1 MKHWWNWRKRSDELE
16 KEIQH
21 HLQMAES
28 ERIERGASHNEAQ
41 AGARR
46 EFGNVGLVKELAR
59 DTWGWRWL
67 EDFFQDLQYGL
78 RMLLKN
84 PGFAVTA
91 ILTLALGIGANTA
104 IFSLV
109 DGVLLHAL
117 PVSAPHELVMF
128 RWTAHK
134 EPRFNGHSAYGD
146 CDSRKMDCVLSGPFY
161 ETVRARATSFSG
173 VTAIA
178 GPLDMVLSGN
188 GPASIVSGEIVS
200 GDFFS
205 TLGLHMALGRPL
217 EREDESRAAP
227 PAMVLSY
234 GYWRRAFGGDR
245 SVIGRAIRLNNT
257 AVTIVGVTRPE
268 FTSLTPG
275 KEQDLFLPFVLT
287 DRIKSEHWGQE
298 NRYVDPATWWVV
310 IVARLRPGVSLA
322 QAQEEATLLFRN
334 EVLHGSKPLLKEEDE
349 PAIRLAWARQGLDGE
364 SSEIAPMMYLMMT
377 AVGFVLLIVC
387 ANVAGLTLARSAK
400 RQKEM
405 AVRLALGAGR
415 MRILRQLLT
424 ESLLL
429 SLLGGTLGVL
439 TSTWIVGVVTK
450 LISRGLDAE
459 FAFVISPDWRVLTFT
474 IAVTFATGIVFGLAP
489 ARNASRADV
498 NAGLKENELF
508 LPGRTRR
515 SRFHLG
521 DALVVAQVA
530 LSIVLLAGA
539 GLLVR
544 TLHNLHELN
553 PGFDTRNIL
562 LFGIDPAIAGYK
574 DEQTAQLYRDLRQ
587 QFAALPGV
595 ISASYSEDA
604 LLSESWT
611 GGDVH
616 LDGAPPKS
624 NVSTGKLQVGM
635 DFFSTMHIPLM
646 AGRAFRPEDFAS
658 AAATNAA
665 LKAAEKT
672 AVAPGSGIL
681 AVKAA
686 PVPAI
691 INEEFARRFFP
702 NENPLGKHIGEREDD
717 EPPAVPHPGYVV
729 VGVMGNTKY
738 ADLRKHI
745 APMMC
750 LPMVAHSANF
760 ELRTAGNPM
769 AMLGL
774 VRDMV
779 QRADKNLP
787 VFLVRTQTEQVE
799 QTLFQERAVARLAS
813 FFGAVALV
821 LACVGLYGLLSFEV
835 TRRTKEVGIRMA
847 LGAERSNVLRLV
859 VRRGMWLVAAGASA
873 GIGSA
878 LVVTRFMASM
888 LYNVRANDPA
898 TMAGVTLLLG
908 LVGIAA
914 CWLPAW
920 RAMRVDPVVA
930 LRYE

>member
-1 MKHWWNWRKRSDELE
+1 MKHWWNWRKQSDELE

-21 HLQMAES
+21 HLRMAET
-28 ERIERGASHNEAQ
+28 ERLERGASQNEAQ

-59 DTWGWRWL
+59 DAWGWRWL
-67 EDFFQDLQYGL
+67 EDFFQDLRYGL
-78 RMLLKN
+78 RMLLKS

-117 PVSAPHELVMF
+117 PVSAPQELVMF
-128 RWTAHK
+128 RWTARE
-134 EPRFNGHSAYGD
+134 EPKFNGHSAYGD
-146 CDSRKMDCVLSGPFY
+146 CNSRNMDCVLSGPFF
-161 ETVRARATSFSG
+161 ETVRAQATSFSG

-178 GPLDMVLSGN
+178 GPLDMVLNGN

-234 GYWRRAFGGDR
+234 GYWRRGFGGDR
-245 SVIGRAIRLNNT
+245 SVIGRTVRLNNT

-275 KEQDLFLPFVLT
+275 KKQDLFLPFVLT

-310 IVARLRPGVSLA
+310 IVARLKPGVSLA

-334 EVLHGSKPLLKEEDE
+334 EVLLGSKPLLKEEDE
-349 PAIRLAWARQGLDGE
+349 PSIKLAWAREGLDGE
-364 SSEIAPMMYLMMT
+364 SGEIAPMVYLMMA
-377 AVGFVLLIVC
+377 AVGFVLFIAC
-387 ANVAGLTLARSAK
+387 ANVAGLTLACSAK

-415 MRILRQLLT
+415 RRLLRQLLT

-439 TSTWIVGVVTK
+439 ASTWIVGIVTK
-450 LISRGLDAE
+450 LISRGFDSE
-459 FAFVISPDWRVLTFT
+459 FLFVISPDWRVLTFT

-515 SRFHLG
+515 ARFHLG

-530 LSIVLLAGA
+530 LSIVVLAGA

-574 DEQTAQLYRDLRQ
+574 DERTVQLYRDLQQ

-604 LLSESWT
+604 LLSESWS

-624 NVSTGKLQVGM
+624 NVSTAKLQVGM

-646 AGRAFRPEDFAS
+646 AGRAFLPEDFAS
-658 AAATNAA
+658 AAATN
-665 LKAAEKT
+665 AAEKT

-686 PVPAI
+686 PVPVI
-691 INEEFARRFFP
+691 INEEFARRFFS
-702 NENPLGKHIGEREDD
+702 NENPLGKHIGEREND
-717 EPPAVPHPGYVV
+717 EPPALSHPGYVV
-729 VGVMGNTKY
+729 VGVIGNTSY
-738 ADLRKHI
+738 DDLRKHI

-760 ELRTAGNPM
+760 ELRTAGNPTT
-769 AMLGL
+769 MLGL
-774 VRDMV
+774 VRDVV
-779 QRADKNLP
+779 QSADKNLP

-799 QTLFQERAVARLAS
+799 QTLFQERAMARLAS
-813 FFGAVALV
+813 FFGAVALL
-821 LACVGLYGLLSFEV
+821 LACIGLYGLLSYEM

-859 VRRGMWLVAAGASA
+859 VRKGMLLVAAGAA
-873 GIGSA
+873 TGIGMA
-878 LVVTRFMASM
+878 LVATRFMASV
-888 LYNVRANDPA
+888 LYNVRASDPA
-898 TMAGVTLLLG
+898 TMAGVTVLLG

-914 CWLPAW
+914 CWLPAR
-920 RAMRVDPVVA
+920 RAMRVDPMVA

>member
-1 MKHWWNWRKRSDELE
+1 MKHWWNWRKQSDELE
-16 KEIQH
+16 KEIEH
-21 HLQMAES
+21 HLQMAET
-28 ERIERGASHNEAQ
+28 ERIERGASQNEAQ

-46 EFGNVGLVKELAR
+46 EFGNVGLLKELAR
-59 DTWGWRWL
+59 DAWGWRWL
-67 EDFFQDLQYGL
+67 EDFFQDLRYGL
-78 RMLLKN
+78 RMLLRN
-84 PGFAVTA
+84 SGFAVTA

-117 PVSAPHELVMF
+117 PVSAPQELVMF
-128 RWTAHK
+128 RWTARK
-134 EPRFNGHSAYGD
+134 EPQFNGHSAYGD
-146 CDSRKMDCVLSGPFY
+146 CDSRKVDCVLSGPFY

-178 GPLDMVLSGN
+178 GPLDMVLNGN

-245 SVIGRAIRLNNT
+245 SVIGRTVRLNNT

-275 KEQDLFLPFVLT
+275 KKQDLFLPFVLT
-287 DRIKSEHWGQE
+287 DRIKSEHWEQE
-298 NRYVDPATWWVV
+298 NRYLDPATWWVV
-310 IVARLRPGVSLA
+310 IVARLKPGVSLA
-322 QAQEEATLLFRN
+322 HAQEEATLLFRN
-334 EVLHGSKPLLKEEDE
+334 EVLLGSKPLLKAEDD
-349 PAIRLAWARQGLDGE
+349 PSIKLAWAREGLDGE
-364 SSEIAPMMYLMMT
+364 SREIAPMVYLMMA
-377 AVGFVLLIVC
+377 AVGFVLFIAC

-415 MRILRQLLT
+415 KRLVRQLLT

-429 SLLGGTLGVL
+429 SLIGGTLGVL
-439 TSTWIVGVVTK
+439 ASTWIVGIVTK
-450 LISRGLDAE
+450 LISRGFDSE
-459 FAFVISPDWRVLTFT
+459 FLFVISPDWRVLTFT

-515 SRFHLG
+515 ARFHLG

-530 LSIVLLAGA
+530 LSIVVLAGA

-562 LFGIDPAIAGYK
+562 LFGIDPAIAGYQ
-574 DEQTAQLYRDLRQ
+574 DERTVQLYRELQQ

-604 LLSESWT
+604 LLSESWS

-624 NVSTGKLQVGM
+624 NVSTAKLQVGM

-646 AGRAFRPEDFAS
+646 AGRAFLLEDFVS

-665 LKAAEKT
+665 EKT
-672 AVAPGSGIL
+672 AVAAGSEIL

-686 PVPAI
+686 AVPVI
-691 INEEFARRFFP
+691 INEEFARRFFS
-702 NENPLGKHIGEREDD
+702 NENPLGKHIGERESD
-717 EPPAVPHPGYVV
+717 EPPAVPDPGYVV

-745 APMMC
+745 SPMMC

-774 VRDMV
+774 VRDVV

-799 QTLFQERAVARLAS
+799 QTLFQERAMARLAS
-813 FFGAVALV
+813 FFGAVALL
-821 LACVGLYGLLSFEV
+821 LACIGLYGLLSYEM

-859 VRRGMWLVAAGASA
+859 VRKGMLLVAAGAA
-873 GIGSA
+873 TGIGMA
-878 LVVTRFMASM
+878 LVATRFMASM
-888 LYNVRANDPA
+888 LYNVRASDPA
-898 TMAGVTLLLG
+898 TMAGVTVLLG

-914 CWLPAW
+914 CWLPAR
-920 RAMRVDPVVA
+920 RAMRVDPMVA

>member
-1 MKHWWNWRKRSDELE
+1 MKHWWNWRKQSDELE
-16 KEIQH
+16 KEIEH
-21 HLQMAES
+21 HLQMAET
-28 ERIERGASHNEAQ
+28 ERIERGASQNEAQ

-46 EFGNVGLVKELAR
+46 EFGNVGLLKELAR
-59 DTWGWRWL
+59 DAWGWRWL
-67 EDFFQDLQYGL
+67 EDFFQDLRYGL
-78 RMLLKN
+78 RMLLKS

-117 PVSAPHELVMF
+117 PVSAPQELVMF
-128 RWTAHK
+128 RWTARK
-134 EPRFNGHSAYGD
+134 EPQFNGHSAYGD
-146 CDSRKMDCVLSGPFY
+146 CDSRKVDCVLSGPFY

-178 GPLDMVLSGN
+178 GPLDMVLNGN

-245 SVIGRAIRLNNT
+245 SVIGRTVRLNNT

-275 KEQDLFLPFVLT
+275 KKQDLFLPFVLT
-287 DRIKSEHWGQE
+287 DRIKSEHWEQE
-298 NRYVDPATWWVV
+298 NRYLDPATWWVV
-310 IVARLRPGVSLA
+310 IVARLKPGVSLA
-322 QAQEEATLLFRN
+322 HAQEEATLLFRN
-334 EVLHGSKPLLKEEDE
+334 EVLLGSKPLLKAEDD
-349 PAIRLAWARQGLDGE
+349 PSIKLAWAREGLDGE
-364 SSEIAPMMYLMMT
+364 SREIAPMVYLMMA
-377 AVGFVLLIVC
+377 AVGFVLFIAC

-415 MRILRQLLT
+415 KRLLRQLLT

-429 SLLGGTLGVL
+429 SLIGGTLGVL
-439 TSTWIVGVVTK
+439 ASTWIVGIVTK
-450 LISRGLDAE
+450 LISRGFDSE
-459 FAFVISPDWRVLTFT
+459 FLFVISPDWRVLTFT

-515 SRFHLG
+515 ARFHLG

-530 LSIVLLAGA
+530 LSIVVLAGA

-574 DEQTAQLYRDLRQ
+574 DEQTVQLYRDLQQ

-604 LLSESWT
+604 LLSESWS

-624 NVSTGKLQVGM
+624 NVSTAKLQVGM

-646 AGRAFRPEDFAS
+646 AGRAFLPEDFAS

-665 LKAAEKT
+665 EKT
-672 AVAPGSGIL
+672 AVAAGSEIL

-686 PVPAI
+686 PVPVI
-691 INEEFARRFFP
+691 INEEFARRFFS
-702 NENPLGKHIGEREDD
+702 NENPLGKHIGERESD
-717 EPPAVPHPGYVV
+717 EPSAVPDPGYVV

-745 APMMC
+745 SPMMC

-774 VRDMV
+774 VRDVV
-779 QRADKNLP
+779 QRAEKNLP
-787 VFLVRTQTEQVE
+787 VFLVRTQSEQVE
-799 QTLFQERAVARLAS
+799 QTLFQERAMARLAS
-813 FFGAVALV
+813 FFGAVALL
-821 LACVGLYGLLSFEV
+821 LACIGLYGLLSYEM
-835 TRRTKEVGIRMA
+835 TRRTKEVGIRVA

-859 VRRGMWLVAAGASA
+859 VRKGMLLVAAGAA
-873 GIGSA
+873 TGIGMA
-878 LVVTRFMASM
+878 LVATRFMASM
-888 LYNVRANDPA
+888 LYNVRASDPA
-898 TMAGVTLLLG
+898 TMAGVTALLG

-914 CWLPAW
+914 CWLPAR
-920 RAMRVDPVVA
+920 RAMRVDPMVA

>member
-1 MKHWWNWRKRSDELE
+1 MKHWWNWRKQSDELE
-16 KEIQH
+16 KEIEH
-21 HLQMAES
+21 HLQMAET
-28 ERIERGASHNEAQ
+28 ERIERGASQNEAQ

-46 EFGNVGLVKELAR
+46 EFGNVGLLKELAR
-59 DTWGWRWL
+59 DAWGWRWL
-67 EDFFQDLQYGL
+67 EDFFQDLRYGL
-78 RMLLKN
+78 RMLLRN
-84 PGFAVTA
+84 SGFAVTA

-117 PVSAPHELVMF
+117 PVPAPQELVMF
-128 RWTAHK
+128 RWTARK
-134 EPRFNGHSAYGD
+134 EPKFNGHSAYGD

-178 GPLDMVLSGN
+178 GPLDMVLNGN

-245 SVIGRAIRLNNT
+245 SVIGRTVRLNNT

-275 KEQDLFLPFVLT
+275 KKQDLFLPFVLT
-287 DRIKSEHWGQE
+287 DRIKSEHWEQE
-298 NRYVDPATWWVV
+298 NRYLDPATWWVV
-310 IVARLRPGVSLA
+310 IVARLKPGVSLA
-322 QAQEEATLLFRN
+322 HAQEEATLLFRN
-334 EVLHGSKPLLKEEDE
+334 EVLLGSKPLLKAEDD
-349 PAIRLAWARQGLDGE
+349 PSIKLAWAREGLDGE
-364 SSEIAPMMYLMMT
+364 SREIAPMVYLMMA
-377 AVGFVLLIVC
+377 AVGFVLFIAC

-415 MRILRQLLT
+415 KRLLRQLLT

-429 SLLGGTLGVL
+429 SLIGGTLGVL
-439 TSTWIVGVVTK
+439 ASTWIVGIVTK
-450 LISRGLDAE
+450 LISRGFDSE
-459 FAFVISPDWRVLTFT
+459 FLFVISPDWRVLTFT

-515 SRFHLG
+515 ARFHLG

-530 LSIVLLAGA
+530 LSIVVLAGA

-574 DEQTAQLYRDLRQ
+574 DERTVQLYRDLRQ

-604 LLSESWT
+604 LLSESWS

-616 LDGAPPKS
+616 LDGAAPKS
-624 NVSTGKLQVGM
+624 NVSTAKLQVGM
-635 DFFSTMHIPLM
+635 DFFSTLHIPLM
-646 AGRAFRPEDFAS
+646 TGRAFRPEDFVS

-665 LKAAEKT
+665 EKT
-672 AVAPGSGIL
+672 AVAAGSEIL

-686 PVPAI
+686 PVPVI
-691 INEEFARRFFP
+691 INEEFARRFFS
-702 NENPLGKHIGEREDD
+702 NENPLGKHIGEREND
-717 EPPAVPHPGYVV
+717 EPPAVPDPGYVV

-774 VRDMV
+774 VRDVV

-799 QTLFQERAVARLAS
+799 QTLFQERAMARLAS
-813 FFGAVALV
+813 FFGAVALL
-821 LACVGLYGLLSFEV
+821 LACIGLYGLLSYEM

-859 VRRGMWLVAAGASA
+859 VRRGMLLVAAGAA
-873 GIGSA
+873 TGIGMA
-878 LVVTRFMASM
+878 LVATRFMASM
-888 LYNVRANDPA
+888 LYNVRASDPA
-898 TMAGVTLLLG
+898 TMAGVTVLLG

-914 CWLPAW
+914 CWLPAR
-920 RAMRVDPVVA
+920 RAMRVDPMVA